1 MSLTNPQK
9 AALAKL
15 VIRSAADT
23 LAAFED
29 EPGNFPES
37 SVLGEIDMDDLRD
50 QVGRWLHRLPGS
62 YWDTRLPHP

>member
-15 VIRSAADT
+15 IIRSAADT

-29 EPGNFPES
+29 EPENFPES
-37 SVLGEIDMDDLRD
+37 ADLAGIEIDDLYD

-62 YWDTRLPHP
+62 FWDTRLPHP